1 MVSARISNW
10 MFVLFPGL
18 ALSLGWALRGQVGHC
33 DGAMIAGIL
42 VALALCMLLPDKQFS
57 RGMVAGL
64 GAIAFGYGA
73 TMTTQDT
80 ADLALRWIQSPDGYS
95 LGRDFLGLA
104 IKGGLWALFGGS
116 VIGIGFA
123 ASHYRWKDILIG
135 MVLAVASFPFG
146 WALINKPRPVFF
158 SVTRHEIFGGFIFA
172 SIVLLTWLTVRG
184 RTTIPLILAL
194 CAGCGGA
201 IGLPMG
207 AVLGGLGS
215 HTSYVGRWY
224 DWWKVLETTF
234 GACMGMG
241 LGIGVYLV
249 RDKIPDIIQSRQ
261 SAPASISRLQT
272 FTLGLV
278 FCGVFLPAENN
289 PWDDWLILGSLM
301 LMAVFCFPRVVGW
314 HIGITVSFFAIA
326 ANVDT
331 YWLTELHI
339 GNRNFLWAVTCVLT
353 AAVSWLVTAWSE
365 EQKKPMRSIFLFIM
379 WAMVLLTTLRGL
391 IIPAVFHPSTQAVTA
406 AGGRILYTIRTWAGA
421 LVVQVVLAL
430 MALVLT
436 WMSARVYQPAKRP
449 IALTQ

>member
-1 MVSARISNW
+1 MTGSRIGNL
-10 MFVLFPGL
+10 MFILFPGL

-33 DGAMIAGIL
+33 DGAMISGIL
-42 VALALCMLLPDKQFS
+42 VALALSMLLPDKQFS

-80 ADLALRWIQSPDGYS
+80 ADLALGWITSPDGYS

-104 IKGGLWALFGGS
+104 IKGGLWALFGGA

-123 ASHYRWKDILIG
+123 APHYRWKDILIG
-135 MVLAVASFPFG
+135 LAAAVISFPFG

-172 SIVLLTWLTVRG
+172 SIVLLTWLTARG
-184 RTTIPLILAL
+184 RTKIPLILAL
-194 CAGCGGA
+194 CAGGGGA

-241 LGIGVYLV
+241 LGIGAYLV
-249 RDKIPDIIQSRQ
+249 RDRLPDIIPSHN
-261 SAPASISRLQT
+261 SAPASISRLQS
-272 FTLGLV
+272 FLLGLV

-301 LMAVFCFPRVVGW
+301 VLAAFCFPKLAGW
-314 HIGITVSFFAIA
+314 HIGITVTFFAIA
-326 ANVDT
+326 ANVVT

-339 GNRNFLWAVTCVLT
+339 GNAIFLWSVACVLT
-353 AAVSWLVTAWSE
+353 AAVCWFATSWAE
-365 EQKKPMRSIFLFIM
+365 EQPTPMRRVFLFIM
-379 WAMVLLTTLRGL
+379 WAMVVLTTLRGF
-391 IIPAVFHPSTQAVTA
+391 IIPAVFNPSAQAVA
-406 AGGRILYTIRTWAGA
+406 DAGGRLLYTIKTWAGA
-421 LVVQVVLAL
+421 LVVQVVLAN

-436 WMSARVYQPAKRP
+436 WLSGRAGQLAKRS
-449 IALTQ
+449 IA